1 MLNITGLDGP
11 HFSRRSNMAETEYI
25 VLKGQKY
32 VGRHKVYK
40 ESEKFPGSE
49 LFGNEDN
56 IEMALKGGGPNKAKP
71 RIKVVSHG
79 SKPSIEVAPRGS
91 KPKIEVASRASEP
104 DKKNRRDN
112 RGKDKDK

>member
-1 MLNITGLDGP
+1 
-11 HFSRRSNMAETEYI
+11 MAETKYI

-32 VGRHKVYK
+32 VGRHKIYK
-40 ESEKFPGSE
+40 ENEEFNGSE

-56 IEMALKGGGPNKAKP
+56 IEMALKGGGPNRAKP
-71 RIKVVSHG
+71 RIKIV
-79 SKPSIEVAPRGS
+79 SKPRIEVAPRGS